1 MLPSVYAPKDFKRL
15 RASGDIAARFFNF
28 VRPHIVPGITTM
40 DINNMARDFLR
51 ENGAKSASF
60 GYRGFPGYVC
70 TSVNDVIVHGIP
82 NSDVVLKEGDIL
94 NIDLTTKFKGFHADA
109 SQMFTVGR
117 VSAAAQKLCDVTL
130 DALNS
135 AIAVCGPGVPISEI
149 GKVIEM
155 IATVN
160 GYSVV
165 RDFVGHGIG
174 KNMHDEPQIH
184 HYYEKA
190 NDKILMVPGLVF
202 TIEPMIN
209 AGKYQT
215 RLLNDGWTAVTV
227 DGSLSAQ
234 WEHTVCVTETGADIL
249 TLSSKEKL

>member
-15 RASGDIAARFFNF
+15 RASGDIVARFFDF
-28 VRPHIVPGITTM
+28 VRPHIVPGISTG
-40 DINNMARDFLR
+40 DIDRMARDFLR
-51 ENGAKSASF
+51 ENGARSASL
-60 GYRGFPGYVC
+60 GYHGFPGHVC

-82 NSDVVLKEGDIL
+82 SDSVILKEGDIL
-94 NIDLTTKFKGFHADA
+94 NVDLTAEYKGFYAD
-109 SQMFTVGR
+109 SSRMFSVGR
-117 VSAAAQKLCDVTL
+117 ISAPAQRLIDVTF

-135 AIAVCGPGVPISEI
+135 AIAVCGPSVPISEI
-149 GKVIEM
+149 GRVIES
-155 IATVN
+155 IAGAN

-174 KNMHDEPQIH
+174 KTMHDDPQIH

-209 AGKYQT
+209 QGVVDGIMDI
-215 RLLNDGWTAVTV
+215 DGWTVRTR
-227 DGSLSAQ
+227 DGKLSAQ
-234 WEHTVCVTETGADIL
+234 WEHTIGITEDGAIIFTEVL
-249 TLSSKEKL
+249 E